1 MDVLSNLWYIHYY
14 TFCFILRAWQVTK
27 WETLQPITLIWYLIL
42 WWYWWCDNLVRWK
55 FKLYLNSAKTYICAS
70 IMPEYGGESQ
80 FSPNYHNTRT
90 LEILSLVVTI
100 LTKEL
105 LNCLY
110 IFPSPSGTRLGTPI
124 TNDAPYVSCH
134 EVKSTH
140 LHGRTPRHGVQ
151 CPLTWEFRFDW
162 MGVAPLILHSNN
174 CSESTLYPSLEGLL
188 VPANIFLEDIL
199 SISQNM

>member
-1 MDVLSNLWYIHYY
+1 
-14 TFCFILRAWQVTK
+14 
-27 WETLQPITLIWYLIL
+27 
-42 WWYWWCDNLVRWK
+42 
-55 FKLYLNSAKTYICAS
+55 
-70 IMPEYGGESQ
+70 MPEYGGESQ

-140 LHGRTPRHGVQ
+140 LHGRTPRRGVQ

-174 CSESTLYPSLEGLL
+174 CSRLYFIPAAWRSFSSGKYIFFVRRYFIYFTEYVFFLIHGNHDMNHILTIQSSNILPATPMLMETVLLEHYKT
-188 VPANIFLEDIL
+188 IL
-199 SISQNM
+199 SEA